1 MYCVSGRHREV
12 GVKGRMR
19 AEFTSGYFTREN
31 RASGV
36 LPSTRLTPALRRA
49 RSAGAHLSWRTVP
62 GSVGQ
67 AAQAYAGKENV
78 IFVPFPASLSAQIL
92 PLCASTRYL
101 AIDKPNP
108 IPPESL
114 DL

>member
-1 MYCVSGRHREV
+1 MPKPICLGIYAALCRCFVS
-12 GVKGRMR
+12 
-19 AEFTSGYFTREN
+19 
-31 RASGV
+31 
-36 LPSTRLTPALRRA
+36 
-49 RSAGAHLSWRTVP
+49 
-62 GSVGQ
+62 Q
-67 AAQAYAGKENV
+67 AGKRGVRERTPCGLKSQADILPRPQAGIVNEIV
-78 IFVPFPASLSAQIL
+78 APFPASLSAQIL

>member
-49 RSAGAHLSWRTVP
+49 RSAGA
-62 GSVGQ
+62 SVGQ
-67 AAQAYAGKENV
+67 SGQAYAGNENV